1 MSYGI
6 WKKRGRGWSSIEID
20 GMENDTTWLYEY
32 EAKHGE
38 QARKNLEYKIRNA
51 CIEYEG
57 DKNYVTWALGQRK
70 KGYNIMELD
79 QGSEHGLWIAY
90 ADENAKNDALNLFSP
105 DGWRLLFVYSRPDP
119 YSFTN

>member
-6 WKKRGRGWSSIEID
+6 WRKRGQGWSSIEID
-20 GMENDTTWLYEY
+20 GLEDSVGWLYDY
-32 EAKHGE
+32 EEKHGK
-38 QARKNLEYKIRNA
+38 QARENLQDKIKDA
-51 CIEYEG
+51 HIEYEG

-90 ADENAKNDALNLFSP
+90 ADENAKNAALNLFSP
-105 DGWRLLFVYSRPDP
+105 DGWRLLFVYSRPEP
-119 YSFTN
+119 E